1 MNNNLFFF
9 FQLVSSRLFWSARV
23 EKIRNGSFLLGR
35 LIYTQISWQFDF
47 GLQRSKWC
55 LNSWGRVV
63 KQLLGKKILPAAPIL
78 INDNGYSLMLLHLS
92 RVGTFNRKS
101 QTAGTATD
109 LKKHLA

>member
-1 MNNNLFFF
+1 MNNNLGFFF
-9 FQLVSSRLFWSARV
+9 NLSVLVCFEVQELKRFAM
-23 EKIRNGSFLLGR
+23 GR